1 MTSDLVEAQPGR
13 QAQPGREAQP
23 GRRERKKLA
32 TRQALQDAALRLV
45 AERGLE
51 QATVEDISE
60 AADVATRTFFN
71 YFSSK
76 EEALLGD
83 APQNAVTV
91 HRLVVERP
99 AGESPLEAVCQV
111 LRAMILGLAE
121 RREESL
127 LRQQVIE
134 RHPGLLARQL
144 GVYASFERA
153 LAAAVAERLG
163 PDRADPSY
171 ARLVAAVAVAAARS
185 AVSSWRA
192 GQGRRPLAELA
203 DAAFAQLRDL
213 GSPPAPS
220 RSRRRRG
227 TPHAG

>member
-13 QAQPGREAQP
+13 QAQP

-51 QATVEDISE
+51 QVTVEDISE

-220 RSRRRRG
+220 RSRRRRE

>member
-1 MTSDLVEAQPGR
+1 MTTDMLD
-13 QAQPGREAQP
+13 AQP

-45 AERGLE
+45 AERGLDRV
-51 QATVEDISE
+51 TVEDISE

-76 EEALLGD
+76 EEALLGN
-83 APQNAVTV
+83 APQNVTTV

-111 LRAMILGLAE
+111 LRTMILALAE

-134 RHPGLLARQL
+134 RHAGLLARQL

-163 PDRADPSY
+163 PGRADPSY

-185 AVSSWRA
+185 SVSSWRA
-192 GQGRRPLAELA
+192 DQGRRPLAEVV

-213 GSPPAPS
+213 GSPPPPPP
-220 RSRRRRG
+220 RPRRRRR

>member
-1 MTSDLVEAQPGR
+1 MTTDILGAG
-13 QAQPGREAQP
+13 P

-45 AERGLE
+45 AERGLDRV
-51 QATVEDISE
+51 TVEDISE

-83 APQNAVTV
+83 LPERVVAV
-91 HRLVVERP
+91 HRMVLERP
-99 AGESPLEAVCQV
+99 AAEPPLEAVCQV
-111 LRAMILGLAE
+111 LRTMTLRVAE
-121 RREESL
+121 RREERL

-144 GVYASFERA
+144 GMYASFERA

-163 PDRADPSY
+163 PGQGDAAY

-185 AVSSWRA
+185 AVSSWIA
-192 GQGRRPLAELA
+192 DQGRRPLAGLL
-203 DAAFAQLRDL
+203 DGAFLQLRDL
-213 GSPPAPS
+213 GAPRPATTGRT
-220 RSRRRRG
+220 RS
-227 TPHAG
+227 

>member
-1 MTSDLVEAQPGR
+1 MTTDILGAR
-13 QAQPGREAQP
+13 P

-45 AERGLE
+45 AERGLDRV
-51 QATVEDISE
+51 TVEDISE

-83 APQNAVTV
+83 LPERVAAA
-91 HRLVVERP
+91 HRMVLERP
-99 AGESPLEAVCQV
+99 ASEAPLEAVCQV
-111 LRAMILGLAE
+111 LRTMTLEVAE
-121 RREESL
+121 RREERL

-144 GVYASFERA
+144 GMYASFERA
-153 LAAAVAERLG
+153 LAVAVAERLG
-163 PDRADPSY
+163 PGHRDAAY

-185 AVSSWRA
+185 AVSSWIA
-192 GQGRRPLAELA
+192 GQGRRPLAGLL
-203 DAAFAQLRDL
+203 DTAFLQLRDL
-213 GSPPAPS
+213 GAPRPTTTGRT
-220 RSRRRRG
+220 RS
-227 TPHAG
+227 

>member
-1 MTSDLVEAQPGR
+1 MTTEIVGV
-13 QAQPGREAQP
+13 QP

-45 AERGLE
+45 AEQGLD
-51 QATVEDISE
+51 QVTVEDISE

-76 EEALLGD
+76 EEALLGNLPEKV
-83 APQNAVTV
+83 ATV
-91 HRLVVERP
+91 QRMVVDRP
-99 AGESPLEAVCQV
+99 ADETPLEAVCQV
-111 LRAMILGLAE
+111 LRAMTLRLAE
-121 RREESL
+121 RREERL

-144 GVYASFERA
+144 GEYASFEGA

-163 PDRADPSY
+163 PARADALY
-171 ARLVAAVAVAAARS
+171 CRVVAAVAVAAARS
-185 AVSSWRA
+185 AVSSWMA
-192 GQGRRPLAELA
+192 DKGRRPLAGMV

-213 GSPPAPS
+213 GSPPHVNTGRNRP
-220 RSRRRRG
+220 
-227 TPHAG
+227 

>member
-1 MTSDLVEAQPGR
+1 MTTV
-13 QAQPGREAQP
+13 EAQP

-45 AERGLE
+45 AERGLD
-51 QATVEDISE
+51 QVTVEDISE

-83 APQNAVTV
+83 APENVTSV

-111 LRAMILGLAE
+111 LRTMILGLAE

-127 LRQQVIE
+127 LRQHVIE

-163 PDRADPSY
+163 PGRADPSY
-171 ARLVAAVAVAAARS
+171 AGLVAAVAVAAARS

-192 GQGRRPLAELA
+192 DQGRRPLDELV

-213 GSPPAPS
+213 GSPPPAPPP
-220 RSRRRRG
+220 SRRRR
-227 TPHAG
+227 TPPHAR

>member
-1 MTSDLVEAQPGR
+1 MTTDVVD
-13 QAQPGREAQP
+13 AQP

-51 QATVEDISE
+51 QVTVEDISD

-71 YFSSK
+71 YFPSK

-83 APQNAVTV
+83 APRNAAAV
-91 HRLVVERP
+91 HRLVMERP
-99 AGESPLEAVCQV
+99 AAESPPEAVCQV
-111 LRAMILGLAE
+111 LRPMILELAE

-144 GVYASFERA
+144 GVYDSFELA
-153 LAAAVAERLG
+153 LASAVAWRL
-163 PDRADPSY
+163 RA
-171 ARLVAAVAVAAARS
+171 RRAA
-185 AVSSWRA
+185 
-192 GQGRRPLAELA
+192 
-203 DAAFAQLRDL
+203 
-213 GSPPAPS
+213 PPE
-220 RSRRRRG
+220 
-227 TPHAG
+227 H